1 MVDRSSV
8 PAVAVPSRWVEFL
21 TTPVP
26 SVDARRAALG
36 SLASRRFVPDLAERV
51 ASAFRPPEWVQ
62 GGVFLEDAVFL
73 ADMIAAIEPTRIV
86 EIGTCSGVSTALMLR
101 ARRWLGLPD
110 SGQCE
115 GPTARHAPDE
125 ARSTLG
131 PAIISFDVTDWLYF
145 DPTRLVG
152 SAIASLASGADAGIE
167 LRRGTALDAGR
178 TLAPG
183 SVPFALI
190 DADHRHP
197 HPCADVAMLAPA
209 LAPGG
214 WVAIHDVNLPAVC
227 DAWERRFGEAFPFR
241 QVGPRTMLDHW
252 RGETRVSA
260 GLHGNI
266 AALRWPEGGLRE
278 AAPWIRAAWNACAF
292 EHAPDEAER
301 ASIARLP
308 G

>member
-1 MVDRSSV
+1 M
-8 PAVAVPSRWVEFL
+8 PSRWARFL

-26 SVDARRAALG
+26 TVEARREALG
-36 SLASRRFVPDLAERV
+36 DLVARRFAPELAERV
-51 ASAFRPPEWVQ
+51 ASAFKPPAWVQ

-73 ADMIAAIEPTRIV
+73 ADLIAALSPARIV

-110 SGQCE
+110 
-115 GPTARHAPDE
+115 A
-125 ARSTLG
+125 ARSDAGPETG
-131 PAIISFDVTDWLYF
+131 SSSPAIVSFDVTDWLYF

-178 TLAPG
+178 ELAPG
-183 SVPFALI
+183 SVELALI

-197 HPCADVAMLAPA
+197 HPCADLAMLAPA
-209 LAPGG
+209 LAPGA
-214 WVAIHDVNLPAVC
+214 WVAIHDVNLSSVC
-227 DAWERRFGEAFPFR
+227 DAWERTFGEEFPFR
-241 QVGPRTMLDHW
+241 QVGPRTLLEHW
-252 RGETRVSA
+252 RGESRVSA
-260 GLHGNI
+260 GVHRNI

-278 AAPWIRAAWNACAF
+278 AGPWIREAWRACAF
-292 EHAPDEAER
+292 EHEPDEAELG
-301 ASIARLP
+301 AIARLP